1 VGARAGTIGAFPA
14 KTKPNN
20 RGWSASLRLS
30 EKNFEKQP
38 HAKVSIPELPSGE
51 ADPPRKKPWQTLF
64 RMSERRERD
73 TDCFGISDAR
83 PVFIRKKTGACLLRS
98 ASSAL
103 LLVGHSRRRKFA
115 FRLTMNPRLGIFTLC
130 STSRQVN
137 GAVGGS
143 QTLIHKASGFLIHKL
158 S

>member
-1 VGARAGTIGAFPA
+1 
-14 KTKPNN
+14 
-20 RGWSASLRLS
+20 L
-30 EKNFEKQP
+30 EC
-38 HAKVSIPELPSGE
+38 PSGE
-51 ADPPRKKPWQTLF
+51 AL
-64 RMSERRERD
+64 ELAA
-73 TDCFGISDAR
+73 DCFGISDAR